1 MRKDL
6 VLVMIFR
13 HSTTPGTLCT
23 AKERN
28 AVDAQRLDLSEF
40 VDVHQSETN
49 MHTHLVLQA
58 AVLSLCVL
66 PDDHDVHVSVARP
79 HSW

>member
-13 HSTTPGTLCT
+13 HSTTPGTFCRGGD
-23 AKERN
+23 K
-28 AVDAQRLDLSEF
+28 SEDGGRF
-40 VDVHQSETN
+40 EVIFCNSVYVIKVMITY
-49 MHTHLVLQA
+49 LVLQA
-58 AVLSLCVL
+58 AVFSLSVL
-66 PDDHDVHVSVARP
+66 PDDHDVDVFVACP